1 MNAVFSILLN
11 YAEHPVLLAV
21 LPSARH
27 PEGLK
32 HLPWNA
38 NVGLLEVLLLFSPPC
53 MPYMHRCARPWCS
66 RLRGSHGMGHG
77 FSGASRLRLARS
89 CVCCVPVMQV

>member
-1 MNAVFSILLN
+1 MTISESMNAVFSILLN
-11 YAEHPVLLAV
+11 YAEHPVLLSV

-38 NVGLLEVLLLFSPPC
+38 NVGLLLEILLLFSPPC
-53 MPYMHRCARPWCS
+53 MPYMHRCARP
-66 RLRGSHGMGHG
+66 
-77 FSGASRLRLARS
+77 
-89 CVCCVPVMQV
+89 

>member
-1 MNAVFSILLN
+1 MADDGGGDGGRAKKQPNVIISESMNAVFSILLN

-38 NVGLLEVLLLFSPPC
+38 NVGLLLEILLLFSPPC
-53 MPYMHRCARPWCS
+53 MPYIYMHRCARP
-66 RLRGSHGMGHG
+66 
-77 FSGASRLRLARS
+77 
-89 CVCCVPVMQV
+89 